1 MLRNLVAG
9 RVVVFEHPHGII
21 LVENLVVC
29 QIYFCRVLCTRN
41 LRRAKHRHQDEGS
54 RILAGWRFS
63 YRSSSLN
70 VKPRG

>member
-9 RVVVFEHPHGII
+9 RVVVFEYPHGII

-29 QIYFCRVLCTRN
+29 RIYFYRVLCSRN

-54 RILAGWRFS
+54 RYYWLVGVFHIAPLR
-63 YRSSSLN
+63 
-70 VKPRG
+70 